1 MAGKRLAAVQL
12 ELSPEQ
18 KTILQDLT
26 GESRSSIVI
35 GVRTDKP
42 RGKIPQ
48 ELTDQGDEELV
59 RLLHELQGNLMP
71 ALEKGDYDVSFEGVI
86 AAAVVW

>member
-35 GVRTDKP
+35 GVSTSPAARS
-42 RGKIPQ
+42 RRNR
-48 ELTDQGDEELV
+48 LTRATRSSSGCSTN
-59 RLLHELQGNLMP
+59 RK
-71 ALEKGDYDVSFEGVI
+71 AT
-86 AAAVVW
+86 

>member
-35 GVRTDKP
+35 GVRTDKGTVAT
-42 RGKIPQ
+42 R
-48 ELTDQGDEELV
+48 
-59 RLLHELQGNLMP
+59 
-71 ALEKGDYDVSFEGVI
+71 
-86 AAAVVW
+86 